1 MRNSFPF
8 STAWA
13 LFLDVDGT
21 LLDFAGHPQEVDV
34 PAELIAVLSTLGNKV
49 PLALISGRP
58 IIDLDRLFAPL
69 KLPIAGQ
76 HGGECRAASGQIIRK
91 DSLSQLSAARQA
103 LEKFVDAHPG
113 LLLEDKGLTLALH
126 YRRAPHLKRAVEGV
140 MNVLMQE
147 IGKAFILLAGN
158 MVYEIR
164 PSGADKGL
172 AIVEFM
178 KEAPFKGRVPVF
190 IGDDVT
196 DEDGFIAVNRLGGH
210 SIKVGDG
217 KTAAHWRLRGVA
229 SVLEWL
235 KAYSRWLGDNTTGVK
250 K

>member
-1 MRNSFPF
+1 M
-8 STAWA
+8 
-13 LFLDVDGT
+13 FLDVDGT
-21 LLDFAGHPQEVDV
+21 LLDFAGHPQDVEV
-34 PAELIAVLSTLGNKV
+34 PAELIAVLSTLVDKV

-76 HGGECRAASGQIIRK
+76 HGGERRAANGQITRK
-91 DSLSQLSAARQA
+91 DRLSQLSAARQV
-103 LEKFVDAHPG
+103 LEKFVEAHPG
-113 LLLEDKGLTLALH
+113 LLLEDKGLTLAIH
-126 YRRAPHLKRAVEGV
+126 YRRTPHFKPAVEAV
-140 MNVLMQE
+140 MNGLMQA

-164 PSGADKGL
+164 PSGTDKGL

-178 KEAPFKGRVPVF
+178 QETPFTGRVPVF

-196 DEDGFIAVNRLGGH
+196 DEDGFVVVNRLGGY

-217 KTAAHWRLRGVA
+217 ETAARWRLPDVA
-229 SVLEWL
+229 AVLGWI
-235 KAYSRWLGDNTTGVK
+235 ANYSRWLGDNTTEVTK
-250 K
+250 